1 MKLPKK
7 LNINLNKFQDLR
19 YGENPH
25 QQGAYYVEG
34 AQSGFEKLWG
44 IDLSYNNLEDA
55 NSAWRLVSDFDD
67 STVAIIKHGNPSGIA
82 VRNNLAG
89 AFKLALDADPVS
101 AYGGIVSL
109 NRIPTLAMIEAMRGK
124 FFELIVAPDYDQKVL
139 ERLKKRSEKMRVIRA
154 NPPGAN
160 LEIKRIFEGFLV
172 QTPDT
177 LKETPLKWEVV
188 SGKKPDKKT
197 LADCE
202 FANKIVKHVKSNAIV
217 IVKNLNMVGVGIGQ
231 PNRVNSVMLAL
242 RQAQAFGSEVF
253 DDELRR
259 IAQARRGKLKNKG
272 GKIVPGCVLASDAFF
287 PFDDSVK
294 LAAKAGIS
302 VIVQPGGSIRDKEV
316 IVTAKKLGITMIFTG
331 IRHFKH

>member
-1 MKLPKK
+1 LPKRLLIGGWKIEDRNMKLPKSLELNLRK
-7 LNINLNKFQDLR
+7 LQDLR

-25 QQGAYYVEG
+25 QQGGFYDEG
-34 AQSGFEKLWG
+34 KGSGFEKLWG

-55 NSAWRLVSDFDD
+55 YGAWRLVNDFGEP
-67 STVAIIKHGNPSGIA
+67 TAAIVKHGNPSGIA
-82 VRNNLAG
+82 SRNNLAD
-89 AFKLALDADPVS
+89 AFNLALEADSIS
-101 AYGGIVSL
+101 AFGGIVAV
-109 NRIPTLAMIEAMRGK
+109 NRAPTLAMIEAMRGK
-124 FFELIVAPDYDQKVL
+124 FFELVVAPDYEQKVL
-139 ERLKKRSEKMRVIRA
+139 ERLKRRSEKMRVIRA
-154 NPPGAN
+154 NPQVAN

-177 LKETPLKWEVV
+177 LKETPLKWKAV

-231 PNRVNSVMLAL
+231 PNRINSVMLATT
-242 RQAQAFGSEVF
+242 QAGKKS
-253 DDELRR
+253 
-259 IAQARRGKLKNKG
+259 RGA
-272 GKIVPGCVLASDAFF
+272 VLASDAFF

-302 VIVQPGGSIRDKEV
+302 VIVQPGGSIRDNEV
-316 IVTAKKLGITMIFTG
+316 IATAKKLGVTMIFTG
-331 IRHFKH
+331 VRHFKH

>member
-25 QQGAYYVEG
+25 QKGAYYVEG
-34 AQSGFEKLWG
+34 WESGFEKLWG

-55 NSAWRLVSDFDD
+55 NSAWRLVSDFNDP
-67 STVAIIKHGNPSGIA
+67 TVAIIKHGNPSGIA
-82 VRNNLAG
+82 SRNNLAD

-109 NRIPTLAMIEAMRGK
+109 NRPPTLELIEAMSGK
-124 FFELIVAPDYDQKVL
+124 FFELMVAPTYSKQVL
-139 ERLKKRSEKMRVIRA
+139 ERLKRRSEKMRVIRA
-154 NPPGAN
+154 NPPSAN
-160 LEIKRIFEGFLV
+160 LEIKRIFEGYLV
-172 QTPDT
+172 QTPDI
-177 LKETPLKWEVV
+177 LKETPLKWKVV

-217 IVKNLNMVGVGIGQ
+217 IAKNLNMVGVGIGQ
-231 PNRVNSVMLAL
+231 PNRVNSVNLATK
-242 RQAQAFGSEVF
+242 QA
-253 DDELRR
+253 
-259 IAQARRGKLKNKG
+259 GKKTKG
-272 GKIVPGCVLASDAFF
+272 AVLASDAFF
-287 PFDDSVK
+287 PFDDNVK
-294 LAAKAGIS
+294 LAARAQVS
-302 VIVQPGGSIRDKEV
+302 VILQPGGSIRDNEV
-316 IVTAKKLGITMIFTG
+316 IATAKKLGMTMIFTG

>member
-25 QQGAYYVEG
+25 QKGAYYVEG
-34 AQSGFEKLWG
+34 WESGFEKLWG

-55 NSAWRLVSDFDD
+55 NSAWRLVSDFNDP
-67 STVAIIKHGNPSGIA
+67 TVAIIKHGNPSGIA
-82 VRNNLAG
+82 SRNNLAD

-109 NRIPTLAMIEAMRGK
+109 NRPPTLELIEAMRRQ

-139 ERLKKRSEKMRVIRA
+139 ERLKKRSAKMRVIKA
-154 NPPGAN
+154 QKPNPN

-177 LKETPLKWEVV
+177 LKETPLKWKAV

-231 PNRVNSVMLAL
+231 PNRINSVMLATT
-242 RQAQAFGSEVF
+242 QAGKKS
-253 DDELRR
+253 
-259 IAQARRGKLKNKG
+259 RGA
-272 GKIVPGCVLASDAFF
+272 VLASDAFF

-302 VIVQPGGSIRDKEV
+302 VIVQPGGSIRDNEV
-316 IVTAKKLGITMIFTG
+316 IATAKKLGVTMIFTG
-331 IRHFKH
+331 VRHFKH

>member
-25 QQGAYYVEG
+25 QKGAYYVEG
-34 AQSGFEKLWG
+34 WESGFEKLWG

-55 NSAWRLVSDFDD
+55 NSAWRLVSDFNDP
-67 STVAIIKHGNPSGIA
+67 TVAIIKHGNPSGIA
-82 VRNNLAG
+82 SRNNLAD

-109 NRIPTLAMIEAMRGK
+109 NRPPTLELIEAMRGK

-139 ERLKKRSEKMRVIRA
+139 ERLKKRSAKMRVIKA
-154 NPPGAN
+154 QKPNPN

-177 LKETPLKWEVV
+177 LKETPLKWKVV
-188 SGKKPDKKT
+188 SGKKPDKRT
-197 LADCE
+197 LKDCE

-217 IVKNLNMVGVGIGQ
+217 VVRNLNMVGVGIGQ
-231 PNRVNSVMLAL
+231 PNRVNSVNLATK
-242 RQAQAFGSEVF
+242 QA
-253 DDELRR
+253 
-259 IAQARRGKLKNKG
+259 GKKTKG
-272 GKIVPGCVLASDAFF
+272 AVLASDAFC

-294 LAAKAGIS
+294 LVAKAGIS
-302 VIVQPGGSIRDKEV
+302 VILQPGGSIRDNEV
-316 IVTAKKLGITMIFTG
+316 VITAKKLGVTMIFTG
-331 IRHFKH
+331 VRHFKH

>member
-34 AQSGFEKLWG
+34 TESGFEKLWG

-55 NSAWRLVSDFDD
+55 NSAWRLVSDFNDP
-67 STVAIIKHGNPSGIA
+67 TVAIIKHGNPSGIA
-82 VRNNLAG
+82 SRNNLAD

-109 NRIPTLAMIEAMRGK
+109 NRPPTLELIEAMRGK

-139 ERLKKRSEKMRVIRA
+139 EMLKKRSAKMRVIKA
-154 NPPGAN
+154 QKPSPN

-177 LKETPLKWEVV
+177 LKETPLKWKVV
-188 SGKKPDKKT
+188 SGKKPDKRT
-197 LADCE
+197 LKDCE

-217 IVKNLNMVGVGIGQ
+217 VVRNLNMVGVGIGQ
-231 PNRVNSVMLAL
+231 PNRVNSVNLATK
-242 RQAQAFGSEVF
+242 QA
-253 DDELRR
+253 
-259 IAQARRGKLKNKG
+259 GKKTKG
-272 GKIVPGCVLASDAFF
+272 AVLASDAFF

-294 LAAKAGIS
+294 LVAKAGIS
-302 VIVQPGGSIRDKEV
+302 VILQPGGSIRDNEV
-316 IVTAKKLGITMIFTG
+316 VITAKKLGVTMIFTG
-331 IRHFKH
+331 VRHFKH

>member
-25 QQGAYYVEG
+25 QKGAYYVEG
-34 AQSGFEKLWG
+34 WESGFEKLWG

-55 NSAWRLVSDFDD
+55 YSAWRLVSDFNDPM
-67 STVAIIKHGNPSGIA
+67 VAIIKHGNPSGIA
-82 VRNNLAG
+82 SRNNLAD

-109 NRIPTLAMIEAMRGK
+109 NRPPTLELIEAMRGK

-139 ERLKKRSEKMRVIRA
+139 ERLKKRSAKMRVIKA
-154 NPPGAN
+154 QKPSPN

-177 LKETPLKWEVV
+177 LKETPLKWKVV
-188 SGKKPDKKT
+188 SGKKPDKRT
-197 LADCE
+197 LKDCE

-217 IVKNLNMVGVGIGQ
+217 VVRNLNMVGVGIGQ
-231 PNRVNSVMLAL
+231 PNRVNSVNLATK
-242 RQAQAFGSEVF
+242 QA
-253 DDELRR
+253 
-259 IAQARRGKLKNKG
+259 GKKTKG
-272 GKIVPGCVLASDAFF
+272 AVLASDAFF

-294 LAAKAGIS
+294 LVAKAGIS
-302 VIVQPGGSIRDKEV
+302 VILQPGGSIRDNEV
-316 IVTAKKLGITMIFTG
+316 VITAKKLGVTMIFTG
-331 IRHFKH
+331 VRHFKH

>member
-34 AQSGFEKLWG
+34 TESGFEKLWG

-55 NSAWRLVSDFDD
+55 NSAWKLVNDFGEP
-67 STVAIIKHGNPSGIA
+67 TVAIVKHSNPSGIA
-82 VRNNLAG
+82 SRNNLVD
-89 AFKLALDADPVS
+89 AFKLAFDADPVS
-101 AYGGIVSL
+101 AYGGLVSL
-109 NRIPTLAMIEAMRGK
+109 NRPPTLELIEAMRGK
-124 FFELIVAPDYDQKVL
+124 FFELMVAPNYSKQVL
-139 ERLKKRSEKMRVIRA
+139 ERLKRRSEKMRVIRA
-154 NPPGAN
+154 NPPSAN

-177 LKETPLKWEVV
+177 LKETPLKWKVV
-188 SGKKPDKKT
+188 SGKKPDKKP
-197 LADCE
+197 LADCV

-231 PNRVNSVMLAL
+231 PNRVNSVNLATK
-242 RQAQAFGSEVF
+242 QA
-253 DDELRR
+253 
-259 IAQARRGKLKNKG
+259 GKKTKG
-272 GKIVPGCVLASDAFF
+272 AVLASDAFF

-302 VIVQPGGSIRDKEV
+302 VILQPGGSIRDKEV
-316 IVTAKKLGITMIFTG
+316 IATAKKLGITMVFTG
-331 IRHFKH
+331 VRHFKH